1 MIILDNKQEK
11 EMRTMSTKTMI
22 SLALTGLFF
31 TVAAAEAG
39 YGYLDEAPPEKI
51 DLCVAAIDEQAN
63 YEDASYVRHEV
74 ESRAR
79 ATVGHKLKISTQV
92 YDEVDGQLIREYRTL
107 CAVSNRPEPVAF
119 RMREAK

>member
-1 MIILDNKQEK
+1 
-11 EMRTMSTKTMI
+11 MRTINTKTMI

-31 TVAAAEAG
+31 TAAAAEAG
-39 YGYLDEAPPEKI
+39 YGYPDVAPQEKI

-63 YEDASYVRHEV
+63 YEDASYVHHEV

-79 ATVGHKLKISTQV
+79 ATIGHTLKISTQV
-92 YDEVDGQLIREYRTL
+92 YDETDGQLIREYRTL